1 MTRTLA
7 RSGLVTYAGARF
19 VGGFSVIRRF
29 CMLIAMCVAIVGAF
43 AAPPAEAQGDPTCD
57 VVLVTEPEP
66 SPDTAE
72 TTDTAETG
80 DQPYVERVG
89 RDCADAVA
97 YPGPFTVRPDIPSS
111 PFVAP
116 ANIIAAP
123 QPVPETA
130 VVDDPPPLSSRDLAH
145 SGTETF
151 VLAYL
156 GTGLLAF
163 GAFAMGIRRGTR
175 LPD

>member
-1 MTRTLA
+1 M
-7 RSGLVTYAGARF
+7 F
-19 VGGFSVIRRF
+19 RRF
-29 CMLIAMCVAIVGAF
+29 CMSIAMCMAIVGAF
-43 AAPPAEAQGDPTCD
+43 AVPSAQAQGAPTCE
-57 VVLVTEPEP
+57 VVFVAEPEP
-66 SPDTAE
+66 
-72 TTDTAETG
+72 TTDATDATDTTDATIAS
-80 DQPYVERVG
+80 DQVHAAS
-89 RDCADAVA
+89 DCADAVA
-97 YPGPFTVRPDIPSS
+97 YPGPFTVQPAIPSS

-130 VVDDPPPLSSRDLAH
+130 VDVADPAPPVSGRDLAH

-163 GAFAMGIRRGTR
+163 GAFAMGIRRGSR
-175 LPD
+175 LPE